1 MCKTISHFWLISLF
15 DISFGLKQGE
25 PLSSIRFILFI
36 NDITSCLDFE
46 NLTEYDLNYLSK
58 VMLLFAD
65 EIALFTTDPA
75 FTKPF

>member
-1 MCKTISHFWLISLF
+1 MIDILQSIYNSVKACVKLSATSGLSHFF

-46 NLTEYDLNYLSK
+46 NLTEYDLNYLS
-58 VMLLFAD
+58 
-65 EIALFTTDPA
+65 
-75 FTKPF
+75 